1 MPAHAHSSSTPAP
14 CRPPNPPYH
23 LAPPQIPNTA
33 TLAGASDCRP
43 AQKDGPPAVELPG
56 FGASHDRRPR
66 KITDA
71 DPNEVGEA

>member
-33 TLAGASDCRP
+33 TLAGASDGPP
-43 AQKDGPPAVELPG
+43 ARKDGPSAAELPG
-56 FGASHDRRPR
+56 FGPSPDRRPKR
-66 KITDA
+66 ITEA
-71 DPNEVGEA
+71 DPDEVGEA